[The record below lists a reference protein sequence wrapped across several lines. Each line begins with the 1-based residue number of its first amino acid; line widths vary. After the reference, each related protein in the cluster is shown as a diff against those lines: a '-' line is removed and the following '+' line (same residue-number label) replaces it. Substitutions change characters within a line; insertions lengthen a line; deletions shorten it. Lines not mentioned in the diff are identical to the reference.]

1 MVTGEPISVKKE
13 SGIKLIGA
21 TINGTGTLVMKA
33 EKIGADT
40 LLSQIIDMVAQAQ
53 RSRAP
58 IQNLADLVSFYFVPI
73 VVLTSILTFIVWYLI
88 GPEPKLAYALVSAVA
103 VLIIACPCALGL
115 ATPISIMVGTGKG
128 ASNGVLIKNAEALEI
143 MEKVTTVIVDKTG
156 TLTEGK
162 PKLVAIETVG
172 KIEKNDLLQLSA
184 SLEHSS
190 EHPIALSIVEELEK
204 QNIQLLQVKDFDSIT
219 GQGIRG
225 VVNEHTIVIGNIHL
239 FESLHIDTKKL
250 KDRAESLRED
260 GATVVV
266 IAIDNEISGLIAVAD
281 PIKDTTQDAIDALH
295 NEGLKVVMIT
305 GDNLTTANAVAR
317 KLGID
322 EVHAD
327 VLPEGK
333 ANIVKTLQEQ
343 DEIVAMAG
351 DGINDA
357 PALAQAHV
365 GIAMGT
371 GTDVAMESAGITLIK
386 GDLRGIVKARRL
398 SRATMKNIRQNLFFA
413 FIYNSLGVPIAAGVL
428 YPFFG
433 ILLSHII
440 AAMAMSFSS
449 VSVILNALRLKKE
462 TL

>member
-1 MVTGEPISVKKE
+1 
-13 SGIKLIGA
+13 
-21 TINGTGTLVMKA
+21 
-33 EKIGADT
+33 
-40 LLSQIIDMVAQAQ
+40 
-53 RSRAP
+53 
-58 IQNLADLVSFYFVPI
+58 
-73 VVLTSILTFIVWYLI
+73 
-88 GPEPKLAYALVSAVA
+88 
-103 VLIIACPCALGL
+103 
-115 ATPISIMVGTGKG
+115 TGKG
-128 ASNGVLIKNAEALEI
+128 ASNGVLIKNAEALEM
-143 MEKVTTVIVDKTG
+143 MEKVDTVIVDKTG

-162 PKLVAIETVG
+162 PKLVAVETVG
-172 KIEKNDLLQLSA
+172 KIKKDDLLQFSA

-190 EHPIALSIVEELEK
+190 EHPIALAIVEELVK

-225 VVNEHTIVIGNIHL
+225 VVNGHTIVIGNIHL
-239 FESLHIDTKKL
+239 FESLHIDTIMI

-260 GATVVV
+260 GATVVL
-266 IAIDNEISGLIAVAD
+266 IAVDNEIAGLIAVAD
-281 PIKDTTQDAIDALH
+281 PIKDTTQDAIEALH
-295 NEGLKVVMIT
+295 NEGIKVVMIT

-333 ANIVKTLQEQ
+333 ANIVKALQEKG
-343 DEIVAMAG
+343 EIVAMAG

-357 PALAQAHV
+357 PALAQSHV

-386 GDLRGIVKARRL
+386 GDLVGIVKARRL

-413 FIYNSLGVPIAAGVL
+413 FIYNTLGVPIAAGVL

-433 ILLSHII
+433 ILLSPMI
-440 AAMAMSFSS
+440 AATAMSFSS

-462 TL
+462 RL